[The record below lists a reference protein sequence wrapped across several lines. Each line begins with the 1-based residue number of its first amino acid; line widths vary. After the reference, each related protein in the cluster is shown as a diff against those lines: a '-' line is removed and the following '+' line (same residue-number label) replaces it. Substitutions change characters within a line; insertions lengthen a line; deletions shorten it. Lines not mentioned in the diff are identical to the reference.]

1 MCFSLIAQHFYQR
14 LIFYSLADLIK
25 KLLFCNAFFLFL
37 AHCMCANDTNTVV
50 LQLKAKGGTLG
61 GRHGLDR
68 KSLSNE
74 RKKRCWK
81 NALEK

>member
-1 MCFSLIAQHFYQR
+1 
-14 LIFYSLADLIK
+14 
-25 KLLFCNAFFLFL
+25 
-37 AHCMCANDTNTVV
+37 MCANDTNTVV
-50 LQLKAKGGTLG
+50 LQLKAMGGTLG